1 MAYCSSCGKAIEE
14 GSKFCSGCGT
24 TLSGA
29 QAAAPITRVVVVKP
43 RSGGLL
49 AFKGFL
55 TALLLAFIFVFA
67 TKNAFGMVIAFGI
80 GAAYIIISLRKWK
93 RSKNLVHGGVIAWT
107 VAVFL
112 LLVCFVGLMGAGIT
126 AISKSMMSAVRGTTE
141 TTGTTMPGIDSTSSG
156 TPTPDVD
163 PKNVLLRDV
172 KLDFKWHTEGFGSVM
187 IANFTIKNPTQY
199 RFKDF
204 EIKCTHSAPSGTV
217 IDSNTRTIYQTV
229 EPTSTKVVKD
239 MSMGFI
245 NSQAARSGCQITD
258 LVVIQ

>member
-1 MAYCSSCGKAIEE
+1 
-14 GSKFCSGCGT
+14 
-24 TLSGA
+24 
-29 QAAAPITRVVVVKP
+29 
-43 RSGGLL
+43 
-49 AFKGFL
+49 
-55 TALLLAFIFVFA
+55 
-67 TKNAFGMVIAFGI
+67 
-80 GAAYIIISLRKWK
+80 
-93 RSKNLVHGGVIAWT
+93 
-107 VAVFL
+107 
-112 LLVCFVGLMGAGIT
+112 
-126 AISKSMMSAVRGTTE
+126 
-141 TTGTTMPGIDSTSSG
+141 MPGIDSTSSG